1 MNLPQSAR
9 RSVPRAVRAVVRL
22 ELAVVFA
29 STALLGCHETPTS
42 PIGHQ
47 AVSGPKLAGTTTV
60 GSFTAARDL
69 GTLGGLWSDAHG
81 INASG
86 DIVGV
91 SADSSGA
98 SRATLW
104 PADGSA
110 PRDLGRLSD
119 SWGAAAM
126 GINAVGDVVGWS
138 YTSGGQQ
145 HAVLWPVGGGAPRD
159 LGGLPGASSS
169 SARAINDAGD
179 VVGSSYVGTVNPI
192 EHATL
197 WPASGGLPRD
207 LGTGRANA
215 INSAGTIVGYGSPV
229 VPTVWPAGGGA
240 ASTLPGWASG
250 WAFGIN
256 GAGDVVG
263 GGWSGATSGATLWP
277 AGGGSPRNL
286 PGGGTAYAINDGG
299 DIVGIIYLEN
309 GESRAA
315 LWPADGSGPQDL
327 GILAATDWSSAS
339 GINSSRR
346 IVGVSQSPDLGAQP
360 RAVVW
365 EPVVQQPQ
373 SITFTS
379 SPPTGS
385 VVGGTYTVSATGG
398 GSGNAVT
405 FSSLTPTVCPV
416 AGNSVSLDAG
426 GTCTIAADQAASA
439 GYLAAPQVTQSF
451 DVNTRPV
458 ANAGAAQSGNEGS
471 TITFGAGNSSDADGD
486 ALIAYTW
493 DFGDGTVQTVSSPTV
508 AHIYSDNKPGGGAY
522 VIALQVTD
530 ARGATSAA
538 ANTLALI
545 ANIAPVATFDPAS
558 PVGEGTINLSLTGA
572 QDAPGDVATLQ
583 YALDCGNGT
592 GYGAFSGSSS
602 IACVVPDNG
611 VRAVRAKIKDKDGA
625 VTEYTRSVTVVNVAP
640 TIAITSAPASGKSG
654 VDYTLAFSFTDPGTA
669 DAPWLYQIIWGDG
682 KHDAAPKSVSVQGA
696 TITESYRYNKVGSY
710 SITMRVTDKD
720 GAVTTSSVQ
729 IVIVK

>member
-1 MNLPQSAR
+1 
-9 RSVPRAVRAVVRL
+9 
-22 ELAVVFA
+22 
-29 STALLGCHETPTS
+29 
-42 PIGHQ
+42 
-47 AVSGPKLAGTTTV
+47 
-60 GSFTAARDL
+60 
-69 GTLGGLWSDAHG
+69 
-81 INASG
+81 
-86 DIVGV
+86 
-91 SADSSGA
+91 
-98 SRATLW
+98 
-104 PADGSA
+104 
-110 PRDLGRLSD
+110 
-119 SWGAAAM
+119 
-126 GINAVGDVVGWS
+126 
-138 YTSGGQQ
+138 
-145 HAVLWPVGGGAPRD
+145 
-159 LGGLPGASSS
+159 
-169 SARAINDAGD
+169 
-179 VVGSSYVGTVNPI
+179 
-192 EHATL
+192 
-197 WPASGGLPRD
+197 
-207 LGTGRANA
+207 
-215 INSAGTIVGYGSPV
+215 
-229 VPTVWPAGGGA
+229 
-240 ASTLPGWASG
+240 
-250 WAFGIN
+250 
-256 GAGDVVG
+256 
-263 GGWSGATSGATLWP
+263 
-277 AGGGSPRNL
+277 
-286 PGGGTAYAINDGG
+286 
-299 DIVGIIYLEN
+299 
-309 GESRAA
+309 
-315 LWPADGSGPQDL
+315 
-327 GILAATDWSSAS
+327 
-339 GINSSRR
+339 
-346 IVGVSQSPDLGAQP
+346 
-360 RAVVW
+360 
-365 EPVVQQPQ
+365 VQQPQ

-405 FSSLTPTVCPV
+405 FRSLTPTVCPV

-426 GTCTIAADQAASA
+426 GTCAIAADQAASA

-493 DFGDGTVQTVSSPTV
+493 DFGDGTVQTVSSRTV

-625 VTEYTRSVTVVNVAP
+625 VTEYTKSVSVVNVAP
-640 TIAITSAPASGKSG
+640 TIAITSAPASGKPG

-682 KHDAAPKSVSVQGA
+682 KRDAAPKSVSVQGA